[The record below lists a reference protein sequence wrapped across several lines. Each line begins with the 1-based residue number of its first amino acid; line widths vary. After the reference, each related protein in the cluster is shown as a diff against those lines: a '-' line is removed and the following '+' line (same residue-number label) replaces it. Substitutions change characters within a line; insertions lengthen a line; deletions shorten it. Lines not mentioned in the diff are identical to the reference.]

1 MTTTTHRRSRVLRA
15 APVPLLAAGLLAL
28 SACSGNGSTAS
39 AAGTGS
45 AGSSGTVQVAKRGG
59 TLQNAAGRT
68 LYVSDLE
75 RHKVLCTSGACT
87 AIWSPLTVT
96 GRHRPTGPGKV
107 GQELSTLK
115 RPDGTSQ
122 VTYDG
127 RPLYTFSFDH
137 GAGQVN
143 GDGATD
149 SFDGHDFTWHA
160 ARASASAGGGPSAP
174 SSSSRGGY
182 GY

>member
-1 MTTTTHRRSRVLRA
+1 MTTTTHRPSRVLRA
-15 APVPLLAAGLLAL
+15 APVPLAAGLLAL
-28 SACSGNGSTAS
+28 SAC
-39 AAGTGS
+39 
-45 AGSSGTVQVAKRGG
+45 GSSGPSEDGAAAAAETGTTVQVAKSGG
-59 TLQNAAGRT
+59 TLENAAGRT

-107 GQELSTLK
+107 GQELSTIK

-143 GDGATD
+143 GDGAKD